1 MRQQFEVE
9 GMSCQHCVRAVTS
22 AVQRVDAAARVEV
35 DLPAKAV
42 TVESSAPRERL
53 AAAIRD
59 EGYAVAG

>member
-1 MRQQFEVE
+1 
-9 GMSCQHCVRAVTS
+9 VTS